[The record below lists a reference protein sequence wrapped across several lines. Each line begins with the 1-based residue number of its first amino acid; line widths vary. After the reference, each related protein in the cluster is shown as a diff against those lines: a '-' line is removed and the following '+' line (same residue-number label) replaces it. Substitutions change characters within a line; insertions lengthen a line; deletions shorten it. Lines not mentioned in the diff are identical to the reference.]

1 MNQTIDSYPAAG
13 PGVEA
18 PPRTAAYVPRAERFL
33 DDPRKK
39 SPLIAAILSAM
50 PGLGQI
56 YVGYY
61 QQGFIHIAAIAGMIA
76 LIATDS
82 IARDLQG
89 PLGFVIAFTWLY
101 NVIDAARRASL
112 YNQALSGLRPMDL
125 PEDAK
130 GPRRMGSLG
139 GGVVLIGAGLIL
151 FGHTMFNMSLAWVA
165 DWWPMA
171 LVGLGAWLVYQDRQG
186 KAERPGHGAGTTD
199 AGVE

>member
-1 MNQTIDSYPAAG
+1 MNQTIDQYAAG
-13 PGVEA
+13 APGVEA
-18 PPRTAAYVPRAERFL
+18 PPRIAARTERFL

-39 SPLIAAILSAM
+39 SPLVAAILSAM
-50 PGLGQI
+50 PGLGQV

-82 IARDLQG
+82 IDRDLQG
-89 PLGFVIAFTWLY
+89 PLGFFMAFTWLY

-130 GPRRMGSLG
+130 GPRRMGSFG
-139 GGVVLIGAGLIL
+139 GGVVLIGAGLVL
-151 FGHTMFNMSLAWVA
+151 FGHTMFGMSLAWVA

-171 LVGLGAWLVYQDRQG
+171 LVGLGAWLVYQDRQAKSAG
-186 KAERPGHGAGTTD
+186 SGRAAGTSD
-199 AGVE
+199 VGAQ